1 MANDM
6 SNELV
11 VAPSEIEN
19 ELTRIWDSLQGTNK
33 MRACLFNLIIVSEK
47 NRREEY
53 LKQVAQKVIEKFPS
67 RIIFVEYDPQ
77 DPNEKLQTSV
87 SVLTANEG
95 ECSIVCDLIRI
106 EVSRSKKDRIPF
118 LILPHILPDLPVYLV
133 QGDDPT
139 NEDPIDLELEH
150 ISSRIIFDSE
160 ITENLPQFAKTLLN
174 HHLDNDAGIAD
185 LNWARLENW
194 RTLLAATFHTP
205 EKLQLL
211 LRANSLT
218 IHYNCYETESL
229 CHNKTQAIYLATW
242 LSNQLEWKYEKCSRT
257 GDEISFSFS
266 NEQGSIAI
274 HLKPVTVKE
283 LPPGRIINIEL
294 STPDQEKCTLVRN
307 PEKPHEVQSECS
319 TQLLCEMPTHTLM
332 ERETS
337 GLSLVR
343 EICHNGTSEHF
354 LQTLQAISTQNP
366 EDLK

>member
-1 MANDM
+1 M
-6 SNELV
+6 SLEQI

-19 ELTRIWDSLQGTNK
+19 ELTRIWDKLQGTNK

-47 NRREEY
+47 NRRGEY

-67 RIIFVEYDPQ
+67 RIIYVEYDAQ
-77 DPNEKLQTSV
+77 DPSEKLQTSV

-95 ECSIVCDLIRI
+95 SCSIVCDLIRI
-106 EVSRSKKDRIPF
+106 EVSRSCKNRVPF

-139 NEDPIDLELEH
+139 NEDPVDLEIEH
-150 ISSRIIFDSE
+150 ISSRTIFDSE
-160 ITENLPQFAKTLLN
+160 ITENLPEFAKTLLK
-174 HHLDNDAGIAD
+174 HHSEYDAGIAD

-194 RTLLAATFHTP
+194 RTLLASTFHTP
-205 EKLQLL
+205 EKLEMLK
-211 LRANSLT
+211 RATSLN
-218 IHYNCYETESL
+218 IYYNCYETESF

-242 LSNQLEWKYEKCSRT
+242 LSNQLKWKYEKT
-257 GDEISFSFS
+257 GRNDNEISFHYS
-266 NEQGSIAI
+266 NEQGSVAI
-274 HLKPVTVKE
+274 NLKPTTVEE
-283 LPPGRIINIEL
+283 LPPGRIINIEF
-294 STPDQEKCTLVRN
+294 STSNQEKCTLVRN
-307 PEKPHEVQSECS
+307 PEKPQEVQSECS

-343 EICHNGTSEHF
+343 EICHNGTSKHF
-354 LQTLQAISTQNP
+354 LQTLETISTQNP